1 MAIMSKIETTSKV
14 PLKLT
19 SRTNLGRRG
28 TRAYRALDSGR
39 SPQAPPQPAKG
50 HPRPP
55 AGPIR
60 PPGPPPPPSPP
71 EKHNALQSPSRNPP
85 PPPEYRRTRSKKCFT
100 GHRIANR
107 IQLFHAIRKE
117 NSPHYFVLYEKKTFS
132 ILFLNKSQ
140 LRGIPQRL
148 LDKCIFICLFTLP
161 LKEPLSSRQKPV

>member
-1 MAIMSKIETTSKV
+1 MSKIETTSKV

-71 EKHNALQSPSRNPP
+71 EKHNALQSPSRNP
-85 PPPEYRRTRSKKCFT
+85 EYRRTRSKKCFT

-117 NSPHYFVLYEKKTFS
+117 NSPHYFMLYEKKTFS

-148 LDKCIFICLFTLP
+148 LDKCIFICLFTLT